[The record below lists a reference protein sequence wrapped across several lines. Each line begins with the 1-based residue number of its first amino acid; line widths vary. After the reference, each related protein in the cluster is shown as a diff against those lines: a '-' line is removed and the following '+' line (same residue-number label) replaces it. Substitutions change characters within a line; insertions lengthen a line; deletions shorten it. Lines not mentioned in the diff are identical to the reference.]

1 MNNDEQAIR
10 QLIETWLN
18 ATQAGNVDTVLS
30 LMAEDAMFLSA
41 GQEPMVGRDAF
52 ARGLVKVLSEHVIES
67 NSEIVEIVV
76 SGDLAYC
83 RTKLAVTIK
92 SKHGKLPML
101 RSGDTLSILRKAEDG
116 RWRLTR
122 DANMLAAAA

>member
-67 NSEIVEIVV
+67 HNEIVEIVV

-83 RTKLAVTIK
+83 RTKLAVTIT

>member
-1 MNNDEQAIR
+1 MNKDEQEIR
-10 QLIETWLN
+10 QLIETWLS

-30 LMAEDAMFLSA
+30 LMADDAMFLSA

-67 NSEIVEIVV
+67 NSEIAEIVV

-83 RTKLAVTIK
+83 RTKLAVTIT
-92 SKHGKLPML
+92 SKHGQLPML
-101 RSGDTLSILRKAEDG
+101 RNGDTLSILRKENDG
-116 RWRLTR
+116 KWRLTR
-122 DANMLAAAA
+122 DANMLASAA

>member
-10 QLIETWLN
+10 QLSETWLN

-83 RTKLAVTIK
+83 RTKLAVTIT

>member
-83 RTKLAVTIK
+83 RTKLAVTIT

>member
-10 QLIETWLN
+10 QLIETWLS

-83 RTKLAVTIK
+83 RTRLAVTIT